1 MNYTLEIVLV
11 LLVISVIL
19 NIVQYIKIRSLSRQL
34 REVDLRVEVTKEEL
48 SQIRKRLERLK
59 GEI

>member
-1 MNYTLEIVLV
+1 MDYLLEVVLV
-11 LLVISVIL
+11 LLIISLIL
-19 NIVQYIKIRSLSRQL
+19 NVVQFIKIRSLSKQL

-48 SQIRKRLERLK
+48 SQIRRRLERLK